1 MKNLVAPS
9 ILSAD
14 FSHLENDINKLKYS
28 GADILHIDVMDGH
41 FVPNITIGPVVVKD
55 IRKVTDLPID
65 CHLMISNPE
74 MYFEDFLE
82 IGIQYISMHIEL
94 NRSVK
99 KCYEIVK
106 RYKAKFGIA
115 INPETETDKLKGI
128 IDIADYIL
136 IMTVH
141 PGFGGQAFIKEAS
154 LKIPVIRNMGYN
166 GLIEVDGG
174 INAEIAKELRKLGA
188 DIIVSGSYI
197 FRNNIK
203 EAIKMLR

>member
-14 FSHLENDINKLKYS
+14 FSNLENDINKLKYS

-65 CHLMISNPE
+65 CHLMITNPE
-74 MYFEDFLE
+74 RYFEDFLE

-94 NRSVK
+94 NRSIK
-99 KCYEIVK
+99 KCYEIAR
-106 RYKAKFGIA
+106 RYKTKFGIA
-115 INPETETDKLKGI
+115 INPETKTDKLKWV

-141 PGFGGQAFIKEAS
+141 PGFSGQAFIKEAS

-174 INAEIAKELRKLGA
+174 INAEIAKELRELGA

>member
-1 MKNLVAPS
+1 MKNLIAPS

-14 FSHLENDINKLKYS
+14 FSNLENDIKELKHS

-74 MYFEDFLE
+74 KYFEDFLK

-94 NRSVK
+94 NKSIK
-99 KCYEIVK
+99 ECYEIAR
-106 RYKAKFGIA
+106 RYKTKFGIA
-115 INPETETDKLKGI
+115 INPETKVDKLKEV

-154 LKIPVIRNMGYN
+154 LKIPVIKNMGYN

-174 INAEIAKELRKLGA
+174 INAEIAKKLRMLGA

-197 FRNNIK
+197 FKNNIK
-203 EAIKMLR
+203 EAIRMLR